1 MNNQK
6 DNNPLLC
13 DVTTGMCEMPIG
25 TGEANQELVLA
36 EEKPIKIL
44 YYTDP
49 ICSSCWGVEP
59 QLHKLKLEYGHLL
72 TIDYR
77 MGGLLPDWSYNSGGI
92 SSPKDVA
99 GHWDEVSLHYDMPID
114 GDLWLEDPMSSSYPP
129 SIAFKAA
136 QLQDPKKA
144 VLFLRQMRELM
155 FLSKKNMTKWENIL
169 LATKD
174 TGLDNE
180 RLLSDYNGKAVS
192 LFNEDLQLAKKI
204 GVRGFPSF
212 IFSNKEGASEFIYGT
227 RPYDVFE
234 SKVLELFPT
243 AKKKAYDTSADYLFG
258 KFKSLTLREFSAL
271 SGMDRQKSKEFLEQ
285 LFDSKWLQKIQSK
298 NGDLFFK
305 SKN

>member
-1 MNNQK
+1 MNSQK

-25 TGEANQELVLA
+25 TREANQEGILA

-136 QLQDPKKA
+136 QLQAPKKA
-144 VLFLRQMRELM
+144 ILFLRQMRELM

-174 TGLDNE
+174 SGLDTE
-180 RLLSDYNGKAVS
+180 RLLSDYKGKAVA
-192 LFNEDLQLAKKI
+192 LFNEDLQLAKKN
-204 GVRGFPSF
+204 GVRGFPTF

-234 SKVLELFPT
+234 SKVLELVPT
-243 AKKKAYDTSADYLFG
+243 AEKKAYDTSVDYLFE
-258 KFKSLTLREFSAL
+258 KFNSLTLREFSEL
-271 SGMDRQKSKEFLEQ
+271 SGLGRQKSKNLLER
-285 LFDSKWLQKIQSK
+285 LSERKWLSKIQSK

-305 SKN
+305 SEN